1 VRLRVVVCTVPGT
14 RRYLVSSSR
23 KIADRRISAVAVG
36 IVLVA
41 AVVSLVIGIP
51 RIASAVAAPDDSFDV
66 GRLGIGDEI
75 ASPLLS
81 PVTAEDK
88 FGLAEA
94 PNLAAQT
101 GPVLQPSVKSAR
113 APLPRPVAKPAA
125 AKTTATRA
133 TAASPGSAST
143 AGWSSARVSWYGPG
157 FYGRRTANG
166 TVLTPSSMVV
176 AHRSLPFGTRIEFAY
191 GGRTVVGVVAD
202 RGPFVGGR
210 TFDLGPGVAQALGF
224 GGVHTI
230 QYRILSR

>member
-1 VRLRVVVCTVPGT
+1 
-14 RRYLVSSSR
+14 VSSHR

-41 AVVSLVIGIP
+41 AVVSLGIGIP

-94 PNLAAQT
+94 PSPVAQT
-101 GPVLQPSVKSAR
+101 GPALQPSVKSAR

-125 AKTTATRA
+125 KATAKRA
-133 TAASPGSAST
+133 TAASSRSAST

-224 GGVHTI
+224 GGVHTV
-230 QYRILSR
+230 QYRILGK